1 METRFGEIVF
11 FAGPHGEPLIKI
23 NASESFKGMSPVDQA
38 LYLASAMQV
47 ARMCLEA
54 LIVDNSGEADEIR
67 RLMGQHTIE
76 MLPGPTLN

>member
-11 FAGPHGEPLIKI
+11 FAGSHGEHLIKI
-23 NASESFKGMSPVDQA
+23 NASDSFKAMSAVDQA
-38 LYLASAMQV
+38 LYLASAIQV

-54 LIVDNSGEADEIR
+54 LIVNNSGQADEIR
-67 RLMGQHTIE
+67 RLMGQNTIE